1 LTKKYNLKNENWKQF
16 IIHSN
21 IPEKNEICKQKLMG
35 WDGINY
41 PKIWPV
47 ESYLKSESDIICD
60 NCLFLHFVSVAS
72 LKIEI
77 HRSKHRIVKQKV
89 RCFKWCLRFQ
99 NPTVLG
105 TLKLYK
111 QTRSFKHHELL
122 IYWLMIIDLKRS
134 IDLKRLF
141 DQVLSLSLTWPRYYL
156 LPINQFLIFCYCG
169 YKWWTS
175 ENVRAG
181 WQNQPQVL

>member
-1 LTKKYNLKNENWKQF
+1 MHCLHDVLQFFETSLKNCIDKNWKY
-16 IIHSN
+16 
-21 IPEKNEICKQKLMG
+21 C
-35 WDGINY
+35 
-41 PKIWPV
+41 
-47 ESYLKSESDIICD
+47 
-60 NCLFLHFVSVAS
+60 
-72 LKIEI
+72 
-77 HRSKHRIVKQKV
+77 SKHCIVKQKM

-105 TLKLYK
+105 TLKLNK

-141 DQVLSLSLTWPRYYL
+141 DQVLSFSLTWPRYYL

-175 ENVRAG
+175 ENVRAA
-181 WQNQPQVL
+181 WQNQPQVLQNLN